1 MPNNIIYVSQNTIY
15 SSSGINNNIS
25 GLEVSFASAK
35 SNNFS
40 KVNIENVVDDDKL
53 RQEIELLQ
61 KNVTDQISLIGVMN
75 NIIEETTEELAVA
88 QASLAQQIAG
98 GPFYCIC
105 ERIDGVDEGC
115 RRGSRRAACL
125 ACNSNN
131 MVECMRESPNPSN
144 SPGPP
149 SYDLNVLGGCNTGYD
164 SGIMITSGLEDD
176 CPLSHSDND
185 LEQLKE
191 WIKYLK
197 DKLSSELKE
206 LRDYTQILRD
216 ILKHLRKKL
225 DELNRINPVN
235 PII

>member
-35 SNNFS
+35 GNNFT
-40 KVNIENVVDDDKL
+40 KVDIENAVDDDQAREL
-53 RQEIELLQ
+53 IELIRASI
-61 KNVTDQISLIGVMN
+61 TDQIDVIKEVNDLIA
-75 NIIEETTEELAVA
+75 ETNQDIAIT
-88 QASLAQQIAG
+88 QALIDQQIAG

-115 RRGSRRAACL
+115 RRGSRRTACL
-125 ACNSNN
+125 ACNRDN
-131 MVECMRESPNPSN
+131 MVECMRQSPNPSN

-149 SYDLNVLGGCNTGYD
+149 SYDLNILGGCNTGYD

-176 CPLSHSDND
+176 CPLSHSDKD
-185 LEQLKE
+185 LEELKE

-197 DKLSSELKE
+197 DKLKGLVKEVIDYSKVLEDLLKA
-206 LRDYTQILRD
+206 LNKQLN
-216 ILKHLRKKL
+216 KL
-225 DELNRINPVN
+225 N
-235 PII
+235 PIIL